1 MIITEQKEFDEI
13 LHSLEG
19 HGRVFLIGCG
29 ICATTWSTG
38 GEKETREMA
47 AQLAQAGKDCTGWI
61 VTEESTCDVRT
72 TRRLLK
78 RNKEPPPAAGR
89 GWGEADALLVLAC
102 GAGVQTVAS
111 LVDVPVY
118 PALNTLFLARL
129 QNLSVCDERCRLC
142 GACILA
148 ETAAICPVTL
158 CPKGLMNGP
167 CGGYEDGKCEVDRER
182 DCAWVAIYERM
193 EALGQQERFT
203 VIHEPKDWREDRHP
217 GFINKRE
224 SPSRLPGGARGG
236 RRR

>member
-1 MIITEQKEFDEI
+1 MIITEQKQFEEI

-19 HGRVFLIGCG
+19 HERVFLIGCG

-47 AQLAQAGKDCTGWI
+47 ERLTEAGKECTGWI

-72 TRRLLK
+72 TRLLLK
-78 RNKEPPPAAGR
+78 RNKEQV
-89 GWGEADALLVLAC
+89 ESADALLVLSC
-102 GAGVQTVAS
+102 GAGVQTVGA

-118 PALNTLFLARL
+118 PALNTLFLARI

-142 GACILA
+142 GQCILA

-193 EALGQQERFT
+193 ETLGQRGRFLA
-203 VIHEPKDWREDRHP
+203 IHEPKDWRDDRHP
-217 GFINKRE
+217 GFVDKR
-224 SPSRLPGGARGG
+224 ARKEAEALG
-236 RRR
+236 

>member
-1 MIITEQKEFDEI
+1 MIITAQKTFDEI
-13 LHSLEG
+13 LRSLAG
-19 HGRVFLIGCG
+19 HERLFLVGCG
-29 ICATTWSTG
+29 VCATTWGTG

-47 AQLAQAGKDCTGWI
+47 ARLAEAGKTCTGWI
-61 VTEESTCDVRT
+61 VTEEATCDMRT

-78 RNKEPPPAAGR
+78 QH
-89 GWGEADALLVLAC
+89 GEQVDAADALLVLAC
-102 GAGVQTVAS
+102 GAGVQTVAA
-111 LVDVPVY
+111 LVDTPVY

-167 CGGYEDGKCEVDRER
+167 CGGYKDGKCEVDRER

-193 EALGQQERFT
+193 EALGQREQFLT
-203 VIHEPKDWREDRHP
+203 IHEPKDWSAARHP
-217 GFINKRE
+217 GLINKRE
-224 SPSRLPGGARGG
+224 KAAAGGAQ
-236 RRR
+236 

>member
-1 MIITEQKEFDEI
+1 MIITEQKERGEI
-13 LHSLEG
+13 LRSLAE
-19 HGRVFLIGCG
+19 HERVFLVGCG
-29 ICATTWSTG
+29 ICAATWGTG
-38 GEKETREMA
+38 GEKETRAMA
-47 AQLAQAGKDCTGWI
+47 AQLTEAGKGCTGWI
-61 VTEESTCDVRT
+61 VTEEAACDVRT
-72 TRRLLK
+72 TRILLK
-78 RNKEPPPAAGR
+78 RNREKVEP
-89 GWGEADALLVLAC
+89 ADALLVLAC

-129 QNLSVCDERCRLC
+129 QSLSMCDERCRLC

-193 EALGQQERFT
+193 EALGQRERFLN
-203 VIHEPKDWREDRHP
+203 IRQPKDWREDHHP
-217 GFINKRE
+217 GFIDKR
-224 SPSRLPGGARGG
+224 ARKRKVEALG
-236 RRR
+236 

>member
-1 MIITEQKEFDEI
+1 MVITEQKSWEEI
-13 LHSLEG
+13 LRSLEG
-19 HGRVFLIGCG
+19 CERVFLIGCG
-29 ICATTWSTG
+29 VCAATWGTG

-47 AQLAQAGKDCTGWI
+47 ARLAEAGKVCTGWV
-61 VTEESTCDVRT
+61 VTEEAACDVRT

-78 RNKEPPPAAGR
+78 QHSAQVE
-89 GWGEADALLVLAC
+89 EADALLVLSC
-102 GAGVQTVAS
+102 GAGVQTVAA
-111 LVDVPVY
+111 LVDTPVY

-167 CGGYEDGKCEVDRER
+167 CGGYKDGKCEVDRER

-193 EALGQQERFT
+193 EALGRRDRFM
-203 VIHEPKDWREDRHP
+203 VIHEPKDWNAARHP

-224 SPSRLPGGARGG
+224 GAAAGGG
-236 RRR
+236 R

>member
-19 HGRVFLIGCG
+19 HERVFLVGCG

-47 AQLAQAGKDCTGWI
+47 VRLAEAGKDCTGWI
-61 VTEESTCDVRT
+61 VTEEATCDVRT

-78 RNKEPPPAAGR
+78 RNKEPPPAAGG
-89 GWGEADALLVLAC
+89 GWGGADALLVLAC

-142 GACILA
+142 GECILA
-148 ETAAICPVTL
+148 ETAAICPVAL

-193 EALGQQERFT
+193 ETLGQLEQFT
-203 VIHEPKDWREDRHP
+203 VIREPKDWSKMRHP
-217 GFINKRE
+217 GFINKRD
-224 SPSRLPGGARGG
+224 RKALGRG
-236 RRR
+236 